1 MNDTSLPAPL
11 VDQLALAPLA
21 VRPTALSPDGENDAS
36 AGLPSDHPAW
46 QRDVLAISS
55 RVRAILATL
64 RPVVVTVQ
72 SFWDHVVRRA
82 SLESGRS
89 IEVDPSGCYRLR

>member
-1 MNDTSLPAPL
+1 MNDTALPAPL
-11 VDQLALAPLA
+11 IDQLALAPLA
-21 VRPTALSPDGENDAS
+21 VSATALSPDGENDAT

-46 QRDVLAISS
+46 QRDLLAVSS

-72 SFWDHVVRRA
+72 SFWDHVVRSA
-82 SLESGRS
+82 SLGSGRTLD
-89 IEVDPSGCYRLR
+89 VDPSGCYRLR